1 MRQLSESRSA
11 RPPSRYARSAPADA
25 ALDRGSALRRLGD
38 YAVAFATAAVHSHLH
53 TRRGRMSIEC
63 CDQPEIAQAFLES

>member
-1 MRQLSESRSA
+1 MSEQRQKIQLELALPGA
-11 RPPSRYARSAPADA
+11 REGEART
-25 ALDRGSALRRLGD
+25 ALRRFGD
-38 YAVAFATAAVHSHLH
+38 YAVAFATAAVRSHLH